1 VALIKRKRFTMATE
15 HRAATSSSPSTS
27 EPQKPTDLSKKA
39 YRDVLRRVRQQ
50 IKHDNL
56 TDRAAALTYFGVL
69 ALFPALLVLV
79 SAVGLL
85 GHSTTQSLLDNIGQ
99 VAPGGVKT
107 FLAQVIKQAQDRG
120 TAGVAGIIALVVGF
134 WSASG
139 YIAAFMRAANAIY
152 NVDEGRPVWKTAPV
166 RLAVTAAIGVL
177 IALSAGMVVVTGRIA
192 EQVGRALGIG
202 HTAVVVWD
210 ILKWPVLLVLV
221 SVMISLLYWACPN
234 VKQPGFRWITP
245 GGVLA
250 VLIWIVA
257 SGAFAVY
264 VAFSGSYNKTYGSLA
279 TVIIFLVWLWITN
292 LAILLGAEFNAETE
306 HQRAI
311 EGGLPA
317 DVEPYVEVRDTKKL
331 DDQQKDKVADA
342 DRQRTTSRKH
352 ADKDRNPPRHRPAR

>member
-1 VALIKRKRFTMATE
+1 MATE
-15 HRAATSSSPSTS
+15 HRAATSSSSS
-27 EPQKPTDLSKKA
+27 RGEPKKPTDLPKKA

-56 TDRAAALTYFGVL
+56 TDRAAALTYYGVL

-79 SAVGLL
+79 AGVGLL
-85 GHSTTQSLLDNIGQ
+85 GHSTTQTILDNLGQ

-107 FLAQVIKQAQDRG
+107 FLAQVIKQAQSRG
-120 TAGVAGIIALVVGF
+120 TAGVAGIIGVLVAF

-139 YIAAFMRAANAIY
+139 YIAAFMRSANAIY
-152 NVDEGRPVWKTAPV
+152 NIDEGRPIWKKIPV
-166 RLAVTAAIGVL
+166 RLGVTVAIGVL
-177 IALSAGMVVVTGRIA
+177 IAASALMVVVTGRIA

-202 HTAVVVWD
+202 HGGVVVWD

-221 SVMISLLYWACPN
+221 SLMISLLYWACPN

-292 LAILLGAEFNAETE
+292 LAILIGAEFNAETE

-311 EGGLPA
+311 EAGLPA
-317 DVEPYVEVRDTKKL
+317 DVEPYVELRDTKKL
-331 DDQQKDKVADA
+331 DDEEKEKVAAA
-342 DRQRTTSRKH
+342 DRASRRH
-352 ADKDRNPPRHRPAR
+352 ANPRHGDPRRHRSDG